1 MNRKKLNIARKKIDK
16 VDKKIFHLIKKRTI
30 IVNQMLRLKQNK
42 KQIVDKKRVNEILK
56 RIKRKSLM
64 NKIDP
69 ILTSQIWKSMI
80 WAYIKYQRKNFKGK

>member
-30 IVNQMLRLKQNK
+30 IVNEMLRLKENK

-56 RIKRKSLM
+56 RIKRKSLS

-69 ILTSQIWKSMI
+69 YITSQIWKSMI
-80 WAYIKYQRKNFKGK
+80 WAYIKYQRKNFKKK